1 MTRHRLTLALALVS
15 APAVAVV
22 ARLLLTPWIQTNNVT
37 DWDRIMTA
45 IAENQS
51 AHELGVVLTY
61 LSGLLYA
68 VAAIAVGRLARGGS
82 RRMAGTGRVLAV
94 VGGFG
99 LVDFAEVSAVA
110 STAAQ
115 ADDRGAMVALFD
127 TASTAPLGFIG
138 YLLLIIGAIGWLLLG
153 AAIFRSR
160 MAPRT
165 AAVIVG
171 VGGAGVMLTA
181 PGPLVSFIAG
191 SAVVS
196 LVGLGWL
203 AATPSGHGSSTDRQP
218 GRDAK
223 LGLIQ

>member
-1 MTRHRLTLALALVS
+1 MTRHRLTLVLALVS

-22 ARLLLTPWIQTNNVT
+22 GRLLLTPWIQTYNVT

-45 IAENQS
+45 IAENQT
-51 AHELGVVLTY
+51 AHDIGVVLTY

-68 VAAIAVGRLARGGS
+68 VAAVAVGGVARDGS
-82 RRMAGTGRVLAV
+82 RRLAGTGQVLAI

-99 LVDFAEVSAVA
+99 LVDFAEVSALA
-110 STAAQ
+110 STAAR
-115 ADDRGAMVALFD
+115 ADDRAAMVNLFD

-160 MAPRT
+160 VAPRV

-171 VGGAGVMLTA
+171 VGGAGVMLTST
-181 PGPLVSFIAG
+181 GPLVSFIAG

-203 AATPSGHGSSTDRQP
+203 AASRPSDGPREVVSPDGTRSSV
-218 GRDAK
+218 
-223 LGLIQ
+223 